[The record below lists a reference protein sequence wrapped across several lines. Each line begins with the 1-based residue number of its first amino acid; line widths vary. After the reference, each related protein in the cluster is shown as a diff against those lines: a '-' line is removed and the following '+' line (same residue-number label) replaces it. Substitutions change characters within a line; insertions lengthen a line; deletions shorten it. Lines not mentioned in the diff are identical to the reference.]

1 MKTDARSSA
10 PTGAESRQIMD
21 GATDI
26 GQGVGTVGGTHAADN
41 ISQWTSY
48 LPPDCVKAMI
58 AMGWDRTT

>member
-1 MKTDARSSA
+1 MKADARSSE
-10 PTGAESRQIMD
+10 PTGAGPRQTMD
-21 GATDI
+21 DTTDI
-26 GQGVGTVGGTHAADN
+26 NQGVGTQDGTRAADN

>member
-1 MKTDARSSA
+1 MISDARSRE
-10 PTGAESRQIMD
+10 PTGAESHQTRD
-21 GATDI
+21 GVKDI
-26 GQGVGTVGGTHAADN
+26 NQGVGTEDGTRAADN

>member
-1 MKTDARSSA
+1 MKTEARSSE
-10 PTGAESRQIMD
+10 PTGAESRQSMD

-26 GQGVGTVGGTHAADN
+26 NQGVGAEDSARAADN